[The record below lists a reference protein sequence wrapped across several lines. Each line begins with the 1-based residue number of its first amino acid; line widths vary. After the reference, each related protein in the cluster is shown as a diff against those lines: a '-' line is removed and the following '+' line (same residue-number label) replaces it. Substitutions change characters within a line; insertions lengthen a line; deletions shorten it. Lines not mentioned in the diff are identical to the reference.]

1 MNSPEHNEDM
11 AIIWL
16 DPQWQLLD
24 ANEAAKE
31 WLPVRISSRKG
42 SPLEWYLSVEISSYD
57 SPMSGEWG
65 TSEMT
70 VLFSEYFEEND
81 VWKGHLRYRKDGEY
95 YCDHDI
101 RIIKS
106 KSAASGITGYIL
118 TASTGHEISVI
129 EGSPAFMGLNVVCNA
144 LDRPL
149 IITDVSGIMRYCNE
163 HVYKVN
169 GDEPKNR
176 IGKPIWDALEW
187 RNLQEEKELLRKRL
201 LLASEGI
208 PQQMILKQGRR
219 FADPDRSI
227 SNLVLT
233 PVKNREG
240 EISHI
245 VIEEWSVPTSIQMEI
260 KMRMTESV
268 FRSFLVQ
275 SPLPTWLVDNEG
287 KLIAMS
293 ETYADI
299 FGLDTDD
306 IGKDLMQLI
315 PPRFVLQY
323 TKNNEMV
330 IKTGSH
336 IHVLENW
343 IKPEGDVHTYV
354 VHKFPIKNGKEITMI
369 GGIAFEV
376 TEKIRLE
383 QRIKNAYEKYLLANQ
398 ATGDLIWDWD
408 LGADLITIL
417 GDVGEENRAQEW
429 KTLSPAD
436 FFAKVHPEDKTIL
449 ENAFSAAIKDETVEY
464 TIQVYRFVQ
473 KNGTH
478 MQVVNR
484 MQIHRDDHGQAY
496 RIVGSSL
503 RITENFRKTL
513 GLHATPNIDFAF
525 ERSNSD
531 VKLEKEIEKLST
543 LEQKLGSRHKELL
556 IITPSWT
563 DIRSENQMEK
573 SVIDM
578 LEQVYVQEDVKFDCS
593 FGGFDRISDS
603 NLIYKKMIPII
614 KEYVVHLYKSAGTSH
629 VSIYG
634 WISGGEA
641 KLRMADDGSTIL
653 DEQDASRSVIDKI
666 SRITYEN
673 GYEIVESNFTS
684 TGTLVE
690 IKISLPVMK

>member
-1 MNSPEHNEDM
+1 M

-16 DPQWQLLD
+16 DLQWHLFE

-57 SPMSGEWG
+57 SPISGEWG

-70 VLFSEYFEEND
+70 ELFSEYFDEND
-81 VWKGHLRYRKDGEY
+81 VWKGHLRYWKDGEY

-106 KSAASGITGYIL
+106 KSAASAITGYIL
-118 TASTGHEISVI
+118 TASTSHEISVI
-129 EGSPAFMGLNVVCNA
+129 EGAPTFMGLNVVCNA

-149 IITDVSGIMRYCNE
+149 IITDVSGSMRYCNE

-233 PVKNREG
+233 PVKNRDG

-268 FRSFLVQ
+268 FRSFLDQ
-275 SPLPTWLVDNEG
+275 SPLPTWLVDNDG

-293 ETYADI
+293 ETYAAI
-299 FGLDTDD
+299 FGLDSDD

-330 IKTGSH
+330 IRTGSH

-354 VHKFPIKNGKEITMI
+354 VHKFPIKNGKEIAMI

-383 QRIKNAYEKYLLANQ
+383 QHIKNAYEKYLLANQ

-417 GDVGEENRAQEW
+417 GDVNEENGAQEW
-429 KTLSPAD
+429 KTFRPAD
-436 FFAKVHPEDKTIL
+436 FFAKVHPEDKTLL
-449 ENAFSAAIKDETVEY
+449 ENAISAAIKDETVEY

-513 GLHATPNIDFAF
+513 GLYATPNIDFAF
-525 ERSNSD
+525 ERSHSD

-563 DIRSENQMEK
+563 DILSENQMEK

-578 LEQVYVQEDVKFDCS
+578 LEQVYVQEDVKFDCF

-603 NLIYKKMIPII
+603 NLIYEKMIPII

-666 SRITYEN
+666 RKITYEN

-690 IKISLPVMK
+690 IKISLTVGK